1 MSVQVQESMQ
11 FPFKKQMRVEVVD
24 KTHLCRTRVALVEQ
38 VSHSKLS
45 ISGRQIKC
53 LFARVVVYEYLC
65 ILKNF
70 LCQITWKHSKLQ
82 DQRLSSAF

>member
-1 MSVQVQESMQ
+1 MQ

-45 ISGRQIKC
+45 ISGG
-53 LFARVVVYEYLC
+53 
-65 ILKNF
+65 
-70 LCQITWKHSKLQ
+70 
-82 DQRLSSAF
+82 RLNVTLPESFFMSVCVF